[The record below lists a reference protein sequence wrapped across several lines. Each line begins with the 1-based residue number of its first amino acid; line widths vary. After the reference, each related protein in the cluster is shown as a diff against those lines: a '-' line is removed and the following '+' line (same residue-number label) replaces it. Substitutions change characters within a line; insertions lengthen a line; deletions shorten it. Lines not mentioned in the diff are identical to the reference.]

1 MADEFAVDH
10 GFVSYKFYWIQYT
23 LLIFHYGNVNSLCVH
38 LFNLLNLQTI
48 WLVFKF

>member
-23 LLIFHYGNVNSLCVH
+23 R
-38 LFNLLNLQTI
+38 FNLPL
-48 WLVFKF
+48 WKC